1 MSLPAA
7 YDRFAREGQVQ
18 EASPDLE
25 GQRVLQGVPVDDEGR
40 VVLLA
45 QKTPKVSAVLS
56 NGCPRG
62 LKQGRG
68 GGADV
73 SHFNKSK
80 TEAFKKQKERPRN
93 PKYVP

>member
-1 MSLPAA
+1 MGLPAA

-45 QKTPKVSAVLS
+45 QETPKVSAVLS

-62 LKQGRG
+62 LKQG
-68 GGADV
+68 
-73 SHFNKSK
+73 
-80 TEAFKKQKERPRN
+80 
-93 PKYVP
+93 